1 VRKARDLLL
10 DASEAALVYKL
21 AHGLEVG
28 GAISHVWTRE
38 PKHVNRRRVNLHE
51 DSVVDLFMRYTPP
64 NTPPHATSTA
74 HTYIDNTQPRTSK
87 CTDNAHIHTQR
98 NKKIYRKIS

>member
-28 GAISHVWTRE
+28 GAIRHVWTRE

-51 DSVVDLFMRYTPP
+51 DSVVDLFTRHIPP
-64 NTPPHATSTA
+64 NTTTHATSTA
-74 HTYIDNTQPRTSK
+74 RTYIENTQHRTSK
-87 CTDNAHIHTQR
+87 CTDNAHIHTQK
-98 NKKIYRKIS
+98 NKKTCR